1 MYAIVRSGG
10 RQYRVSVGD
19 QLLVEKLPAQAGD
32 QIVLD
37 EVLLV
42 AGGDG
47 VRIGTPAV
55 EGARVRATVLGQ
67 EKGPKIRIFKYIPK
81 ERYRRRQG
89 HRQTYTRL
97 RVDEIVIGTS

>member
-19 QLLVEKLPAQAGD
+19 QLLVEKLPVQPG
-32 QIVLD
+32 QEIMMD

-42 AGGDG
+42 ASGDG
-47 VRIGTPAV
+47 AQIGTPLV
-55 EGARVRATVLGQ
+55 NGARVRATVLAQ

-81 ERYRRRQG
+81 ERYRRRKG

-97 RVDEIVIGTS
+97 RIDEIIV

>member
-19 QLLVEKLPAQAGD
+19 QLLVEKLPFQPG
-32 QIVLD
+32 QEITIN

-42 AGGDG
+42 AVGDG
-47 VRIGTPAV
+47 VQIGTPLV
-55 EGARVRATVLGQ
+55 DGARVRATVLAQ
-67 EKGPKIRIFKYIPK
+67 EKGPKIRIFRYIPK
-81 ERYRRRQG
+81 ERYRRRKG

-97 RVDEIVIGTS
+97 RIDEIIV